1 MIVLFV
7 DLKVTFDSVD
17 RKFSNFI
24 SIREMR
30 KKKVRE
36 E

>member
-1 MIVLFV
+1 MVVLFV
-7 DLKVTFDSVD
+7 DLKATFDSVD

-30 KKKVRE
+30 KREVRKE
-36 E
+36 